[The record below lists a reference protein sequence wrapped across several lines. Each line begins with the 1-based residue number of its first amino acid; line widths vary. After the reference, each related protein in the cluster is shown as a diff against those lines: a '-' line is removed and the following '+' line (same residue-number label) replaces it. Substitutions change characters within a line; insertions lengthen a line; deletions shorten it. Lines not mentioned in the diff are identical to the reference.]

1 MKDTDYK
8 KGTKFFL
15 KIKTNETMKITEKKL
30 KKKSLIL
37 SKRRENI
44 ASL

>member
-8 KGTKFFL
+8 KGTNFFF
-15 KIKTNETMKITEKKL
+15 KIKTTEIMKITEKKL

-37 SKRRENI
+37 SKRGEI
-44 ASL
+44 VASL